1 MLKTVSSITN
11 AIGALNYKGT
21 WNASTNTPILASGVG
36 TKGDYYVVSVAGTT
50 TLDGISNWG
59 VGDWAAFNGTAWQRV
74 EGGTDVNAV
83 NVTFTGSASG
93 PSFETSNLSAGAT
106 LANNALTADGT
117 DVNIDLN
124 ITPKGA
130 GKTTLGG
137 IANNPTSYLERNG
150 LAAYEDY
157 QVVRFSTPA
166 ASNIFSTFS
175 GLVSVQF
182 AADRASSV
190 NECSIRAVDAFITVG
205 AYQEGSSSVNLRA
218 NVTVLGSHRLEFGTG
233 SQGTLDVAL
242 VCEGS
247 NDNGATWTTLTSSTG
262 IDFATGTL
270 LLRIRANLT
279 GTLPF
284 QFSRIRSSS
293 SISGTMTGS
302 LSVVSCTITPI

>member
-1 MLKTVSSITN
+1 MADVKISGLPASTLPLAGTEVLPVVQSGVTKKVSVDDLTAGRAVSALSVTATNLKTSSTTANLDVS
-11 AIGALNYKGT
+11 G
-21 WNASTNTPILASGVG
+21 NTVAAAGSD
-36 TKGDYYVVSVAGTT
+36 TSV
-50 TLDGISNWG
+50 DI
-59 VGDWAAFNGTAWQRV
+59 
-74 EGGTDVNAV
+74 
-83 NVTFTGSASG
+83 
-93 PSFETSNLSAGAT
+93 
-106 LANNALTADGT
+106 
-117 DVNIDLN
+117 I

-137 IANNPTSYLERNG
+137 LANNPTSFLERNG

-157 QVVRFSTPA
+157 QIVSFSTPS
-166 ASNIFSTFS
+166 ASNVFSTYS

-190 NECSIRAVDAFITVG
+190 NECSIRAVDAFITLG
-205 AYQEGSSSVNLRA
+205 AYQEGSGSANLRA

-247 NDNGATWTTLTSSTG
+247 NDGGATWTALTSSTG

-284 QFSRIRSSS
+284 QFSRIRSSTS
-293 SISGTMTGS
+293 VSGTMTGS
-302 LSVVSCTITPI
+302 LSVVSSTITPI